1 MINLLSTE
9 TKKELRAAKRNV
21 VLRKYV
27 TTLLST
33 AVMVA
38 SAYGIGYLVL
48 TSQEQSYRQELAQ
61 YTPQKDDEYADT
73 IALAAEYSKNLSIA
87 KTILENEVVFS
98 DYLVLLAKTTPS
110 DVVLVNLATKSSALS
125 KPVQLIFATK
135 TYDDSLRVKE
145 ALEVSPYFFDAKI
158 QSVEYNPVREYDYRG
173 IFEVSFDKKAYVKAR
188 SEGTL

>member
-1 MINLLSTE
+1 MINLLSTG

-27 TTLLST
+27 VTLLST
-33 AVMVA
+33 AVLVA
-38 SAYGIGYLVL
+38 VAYGVGYLVL

-61 YTPQKDDEYADT
+61 YEPQKAQYADT

-98 DYLVLLAKTTPS
+98 DYMLLLAKTTPS
-110 DVVLVNLATKSSALS
+110 DAVLVNLATKSSALN
-125 KPVQLIFATK
+125 KPVELIFATK

-145 ALEVSPYFFDAKI
+145 ALEASPYFSDAKLK
-158 QSVEYNPVREYDYRG
+158 SVEYNPLRDYDYRG
-173 IFEVSFDKKAYVKAR
+173 VYEVIFDKKAYVDAR
-188 SEGTL
+188 RKGTL